1 MSARD
6 VNARVHGDVVVV
18 ELGRSIDSTCAVV
31 PLVAGFLEQGFLR
44 FLLDLRQAQHVDS
57 SGLAAVVRTFIMVG
71 RKTGQLKLL
80 NVPKRVRVLLDV
92 MKLTSVFEMFESEE
106 NALKSFGG
114 TTPVDRQDIE
124 ARETR

>member
-1 MSARD
+1 M
-6 VNARVHGDVVVV
+6 
-18 ELGRSIDSTCAVV
+18 
-31 PLVAGFLEQGFLR
+31 
-44 FLLDLRQAQHVDS
+44 
-57 SGLAAVVRTFIMVG
+57 VRTFIMVG

-114 TTPVDRQDIE
+114 TTPVGRQDIE